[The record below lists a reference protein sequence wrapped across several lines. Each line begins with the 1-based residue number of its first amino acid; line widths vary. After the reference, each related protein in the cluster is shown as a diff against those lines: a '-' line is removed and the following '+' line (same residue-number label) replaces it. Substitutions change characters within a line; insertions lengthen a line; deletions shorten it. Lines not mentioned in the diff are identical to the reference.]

1 MDKTTVI
8 NSSQV
13 TFNTSMESDTGQ
25 ETPELTPQTEAWT
38 EVEKTIFKRRSVRWY
53 KSEQVPEHLLRR
65 VLEAGRYAPSAG
77 NSQPWKF
84 IVIRDKDILEEMERD
99 VQRTCKIFRFF
110 LDWRRRGP
118 MGMLGWFYSQIFI
131 RILPNE
137 LHPIPLGA
145 IFLIAESKLKL
156 FHGAPTVIMI
166 LKDKRGVSNPDLD
179 CGICGQNMVL
189 TAHSLG
195 LSTCWIGLVSVL
207 MKSYVRFKWLKR
219 LNISY
224 PYQLVEGIAVGFA
237 KGNPNNMVEREL
249 HEIAWYENGQ
259 RTITY

>member
-1 MDKTTVI
+1 MEKTTVI
-8 NSSQV
+8 NSSPI
-13 TFNTSMESDTGQ
+13 TLTTRTELEPGR
-25 ETPELTPQTEAWT
+25 ETPVLAPQTEDWT
-38 EVEKTIFKRRSVRWY
+38 QVEKTIFERRSVRWY
-53 KSEQVPEHLLRR
+53 KSDQVPEHLVRR
-65 VLEAGRYAPSAG
+65 ILEAGRYAPSAG

-84 IVIRDKDILEEMERD
+84 IVIRDKKIIEEMEHD
-99 VQRTCKIFRFF
+99 VRQTCKLFRFF
-110 LDWRRRGP
+110 LDWRNRGL
-118 MGMLGWFYSQIFI
+118 MGKIAWLNGQIFI
-131 RILPNE
+131 RIMPRE
-137 LHPIPLGA
+137 LHPIPMGA
-145 IFLIAESKLKL
+145 IFKIAEGHLKL

-166 LKDKRGVSNPDLD
+166 LKDKRGASNPDLD

-195 LSTCWIGLVSVL
+195 LSTCWVGFVSAL

-224 PYQLVEGIAVGFA
+224 PYELVEGISVGFA

-249 HEIAWYENGQ
+249 HEIAWYENGE